1 MLSELEGIDDDAGA
15 NDLIF
20 VKVSELKEAK
30 EAFGASVLGDEI
42 PSLVFF
48 DNEVPSRFEGRLG

>member
-48 DNEVPSRFEGRLG
+48 DNEVPTRFEGRLG